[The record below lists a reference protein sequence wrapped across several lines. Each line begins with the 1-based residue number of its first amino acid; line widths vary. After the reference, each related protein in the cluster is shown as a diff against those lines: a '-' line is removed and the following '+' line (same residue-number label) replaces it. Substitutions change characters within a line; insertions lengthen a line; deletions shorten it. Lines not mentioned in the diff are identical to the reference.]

1 MTHHFKTILSS
12 LFILGSFCPSEAEV
26 FSSEIPDSTLT
37 IYDSVL
43 VVPKHHAH
51 KTKGKELAKDEDGD
65 VLLVEDDS
73 IMLKEVFSSSTFES
87 IAQIDSLDRKTMQLK
102 TDARLLP
109 DSIFKKRM
117 EYLDAHSPLLLDYN
131 PEVRSYIN
139 MYLNRQSSLARMVG
153 LSKYYYK
160 MFEDILDRYDVP
172 MELKHLVVIESALN
186 PRARSRVGASGLW
199 QFMYGTGRLYNL
211 NSDSYV
217 DDRYDPIK
225 STEAAARLLSQLYK
239 IYGDWNM
246 ALAAYNYGSGNVNK
260 AIARSGGKKNYWEV
274 RAYMPRETRNYVS
287 AFIAANYVMNFYRQH
302 GIIPEMPIIAHQAV
316 DTIQVKSMVS
326 FDLLAKEL
334 DMPKEEIEFLNPQF
348 KLNVVPFSDK
358 KQYSICLPSEKAL
371 IFAGKEEDL
380 YQIAKNDEQTLK
392 KALSYK
398 VSSGA
403 VAGSGGSIIYKVKR
417 GDTLGRIAVK
427 YGVSVKKIQTWNKM
441 KSTKLSIGQR
451 LTIYPRK

>member
-1 MTHHFKTILSS
+1 MTHYFKYILSS
-12 LFILGSFCPSEAEV
+12 FFVLGAAQ
-26 FSSEIPDSTLT
+26 SSQASISNVEIPDSTLT
-37 IYDSVL
+37 VYDSVL
-43 VVPKHHAH
+43 VIPKSHIKH
-51 KTKGKELAKDEDGD
+51 KGKEIAKDDDGD

-73 IMLKEVFSSSTFES
+73 TMLKEVFSSSTFES
-87 IAQIDSLDRKTMQLK
+87 IAKIDSLDANGITLK
-102 TDARLLP
+102 TDARNIP
-109 DSIFKKRM
+109 DSVFKKRM

-139 MYLNRQSSLARMVG
+139 MYLNRQGSLARMVG

-160 MFEDILDRYDVP
+160 IFEDILDRYDVP

-199 QFMYGTGRLYNL
+199 QFMYGTSRLYNL
-211 NSDSYV
+211 ESDSYV

-274 RAYMPRETRNYVS
+274 RAFMPRETRNYVS
-287 AFIAANYVMNFYRQH
+287 AFIAANYVMTFYRQH
-302 GIIPEMPIIAHQAV
+302 GIIPEMPIIAHQTV

-326 FDLLAKEL
+326 FELLAKEL

-348 KLNVVPFSDK
+348 KLNVVPFSEK
-358 KQYSICLPSEKAL
+358 KQYSICLPTEKAL
-371 IFAGKEEDL
+371 VFAQKEEEL
-380 YQIAKNDEQTLK
+380 YATAHQGEQALK

-403 VAGSGGSIIYKVKR
+403 ISGTGGSIIHKVKK
-417 GDTLGRIAVK
+417 GETLGRIAIK

-441 KSTKLSIGQR
+441 KSTRISIGQR
-451 LTIYPRK
+451 LIIYPRK